1 MDEETRRR
9 KQEDKYPRFIEIK
22 RYKYFQGKS
31 CGYITE
37 KMKAPMSERVQR
49 RVGIGYLEHV
59 KSLPKK
65 RTQSKQEAVE
75 VLTLLKKPQI

>member
-1 MDEETRRR
+1 
-9 KQEDKYPRFIEIK
+9 
-22 RYKYFQGKS
+22 
-31 CGYITE
+31 
-37 KMKAPMSERVQR
+37 MKAPMSERVQR